1 MSPLQSRFEDFD
13 LDEAYTDQAAKV
25 RGSDWN
31 SSSREK
37 YARTARHR
45 RNQGKARLF
54 GGAHLR
60 RNSKRAAW

>member
-1 MSPLQSRFEDFD
+1 MSPLATRFEDFD
-13 LDEAYTDQAAKV
+13 LDEAHADQAAE
-25 RGSDWN
+25 RGKNWD

-45 RNQGKARLF
+45 RNQGKAKLF

-60 RNSKRAAW
+60 RNSKRAAC